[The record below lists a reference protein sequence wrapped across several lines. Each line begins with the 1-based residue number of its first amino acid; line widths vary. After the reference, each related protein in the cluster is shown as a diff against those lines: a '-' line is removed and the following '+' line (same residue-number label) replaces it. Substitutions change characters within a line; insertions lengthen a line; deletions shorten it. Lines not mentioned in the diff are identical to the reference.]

1 MGIGLVFSAHKE
13 EQAAKEGRSPF
24 AEWFRKPW
32 NIGKNPPKK
41 VFETPEDEEKFV
53 NEIEEEFYKDRQNI
67 IPWEKR
73 FELMWKDAFSN
84 PSPELCMISHKKSL
98 LTIFG
103 HKHKIKNFI
112 QKFGIFHKKISPA
125 FNFGLYLE

>member
-41 VFETPEDEEKFV
+41 VFETPEDEEQFQK
-53 NEIEEEFYKDRQNI
+53 ELEGEFYKDRQII

-73 FELMWKDAFSN
+73 FELMWKDALSN
-84 PSPELCMISHKKSL
+84 PSPELGMISIKS
-98 LTIFG
+98 
-103 HKHKIKNFI
+103 H
-112 QKFGIFHKKISPA
+112 
-125 FNFGLYLE
+125 